1 MIAHRLNTVR
11 KADQIIVLDEGRIV
25 QRGTHAELM
34 QQEGL
39 YRRFVGIR
47 EEAIGWKID
56 RRNV

>member
-1 MIAHRLNTVR
+1 LNTVR

-25 QRGTHAELM
+25 QRGTHTELM
-34 QQEGL
+34 QQDGL

-56 RRNV
+56 RREH